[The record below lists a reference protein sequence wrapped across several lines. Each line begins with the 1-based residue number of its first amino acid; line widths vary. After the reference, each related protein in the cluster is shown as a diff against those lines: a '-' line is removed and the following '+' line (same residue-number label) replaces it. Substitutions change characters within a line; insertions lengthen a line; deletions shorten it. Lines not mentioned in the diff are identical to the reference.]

1 MGPDSATTQSGAV
14 GAQGFTDYG
23 YYFSASG
30 FGEDLEDGHGTH
42 TAGSAAGAT
51 LVTPA
56 ATVTCD
62 DGDFLGCI
70 GTCLTTT
77 EIGVLLADN
86 ALSWDTLCPAY
97 SCDDLGMSCLEDD
110 VSATLTEN
118 GGVAQGAKISVFDA
132 SLDGNAVW
140 ASWALNGLWDSAIGT
155 ESYLHSNSWG
165 GDEFCTVNSESV
177 TYDGY
182 MYEVS
187 EPCGAALEDPNK
199 QEPVVRRYLA

>member
-1 MGPDSATTQSGAV
+1 MGPDGQTSQSGAV
-14 GAQGFTDYG
+14 GAQGVTDYG

-30 FGEDLEDGHGTH
+30 FGEDLADGHGTH

-51 LVTPA
+51 LANPA
-56 ATVTCD
+56 TTVTCD

-70 GTCLTTT
+70 GTCLTSS
-77 EIGVLLADN
+77 EITDLLADF

-97 SCDDLGMSCLEDD
+97 DCDNLGLSCLDDD

-132 SLDGNAVW
+132 SLDGTAVW
-140 ASWALNGLWDSAIGT
+140 ASWALNGLWESTNGT

-165 GDEFCTVNSESV
+165 ADESCTVNSESV

-182 MYEVS
+182 MYEVR
-187 EPCGAALEDPNK
+187 EACGAVVEERSKP
-199 QEPVVRRYLA
+199 EPAVQRHLA